1 VRTLND
7 TKRALADG
15 LTVKLPE
22 HLSPRTVHL
31 LIPFERAL
39 HEHDLYAALAF
50 LNGTTPY
57 RFTGVY
63 CFEPGLVRSV
73 VLYDREN
80 RNLRMGEDVP
90 WFDSYCMLTAE
101 NGVECEIQNSV
112 IDARLSVHAARL
124 KVLSYCAVL
133 LRAPSGEEL
142 GTLCHYDVVPK
153 KADPAVLEGLRACR
167 PAVEMSLWEHLDT
180 RRHSL
185 PPE

>member
-1 VRTLND
+1 MCNEKNSSDCPGATDAACYRESVRTLND

-112 IDARLSVHAARL
+112 IDAR
-124 KVLSYCAVL
+124 
-133 LRAPSGEEL
+133 
-142 GTLCHYDVVPK
+142 
-153 KADPAVLEGLRACR
+153 
-167 PAVEMSLWEHLDT
+167 
-180 RRHSL
+180 
-185 PPE
+185 